1 MFSGFS
7 LTGVTLTK
15 LNESISNGA
24 QYVTPQ
30 KYFSH
35 PSFSYLLFPNLTH
48 KTKTG
53 TANRWEITNS
63 NPLDQSNSL
72 AHQKQ
77 GAVSKNNLTVFIRLF
92 QVAEVAV
99 HFF

>member
-15 LNESISNGA
+15 LNESISSGA

-35 PSFSYLLFPNLTH
+35 PSFSYLLFPNQTH

-53 TANRWEITNS
+53 TANSWEITQPTWTS
-63 NPLDQSNSL
+63 QT
-72 AHQKQ
+72 H
-77 GAVSKNNLTVFIRLF
+77 
-92 QVAEVAV
+92 
-99 HFF
+99 

>member
-15 LNESISNGA
+15 LNESISSAA
-24 QYVTPQ
+24 QYVTPK

-53 TANRWEITNS
+53 TANR
-63 NPLDQSNSL
+63 
-72 AHQKQ
+72 
-77 GAVSKNNLTVFIRLF
+77 
-92 QVAEVAV
+92 
-99 HFF
+99 

>member
-15 LNESISNGA
+15 LNESISRGA

-35 PSFSYLLFPNLTH
+35 PRFSYLLFPNLTH
-48 KTKTG
+48 KTKLG
-53 TANRWEITNS
+53 LQIGGRLLIANH
-63 NPLDQSNSL
+63 LDQSNLL
-72 AHQKQ
+72 AHQK
-77 GAVSKNNLTVFIRLF
+77 
-92 QVAEVAV
+92 
-99 HFF
+99 